1 MIAFVL
7 SGGSSRGALEV
18 GALLAVFA
26 HPDDE
31 TFRCGGTLALLAR
44 RGVRVQVLCA
54 TRGEAGVPGLDL
66 QQAGLLRQA
75 ELECACRTLGIAP
88 PLFLD
93 HRDGGLSQ
101 VHDEQ
106 AVAEIERVMRRLQP
120 QVLLTWPP
128 DGLSGHPD
136 HVAVSRWTGLALEH
150 ATLRS
155 GRVALYHLVVP
166 QSVAQALQMP
176 HLHAVPDEQV
186 TVTVDVSSVWEQK
199 LAAIACHRTQAGA
212 SPILTAPAE
221 RQRLFLGR
229 EHFRQAVATEWPDL
243 LVALRE
249 ERGNE
254 GAHQRA
260 LASKP

>member
-1 MIAFVL
+1 MSAFVR
-7 SGGSSRGALEV
+7 SGGGDR

-31 TFRCGGTLALLAR
+31 SFRCGGTLALLAR

-54 TRGEAGVPGLDL
+54 TRGEAGVPGMAP
-66 QQAGLLRQA
+66 QQAGLIRQA
-75 ELECACRTLGIAP
+75 ELECACRALGSAP

-101 VHDEQ
+101 VDDEQ
-106 AVAEIERVMRRLQP
+106 AVAEIERVIQGLQP

-128 DGLSGHPD
+128 DGLSGHAD
-136 HVAVSRWTGLALEH
+136 HVAVSRWTGLAREH
-150 ATLRS
+150 AAAQG
-155 GRVALYHLVVP
+155 GRVALYHLVLP

-186 TVTVDVSSVWEQK
+186 TLTVDVSSVWEQK

-221 RQRLFLGR
+221 RQRLFLGK
-229 EHFRQAVATEWPDL
+229 EHFRRVVATEWSDL

-249 ERGNE
+249 EDGNV
-254 GAHQRA
+254 GRHQRA
-260 LASKP
+260 LASKS

>member
-1 MIAFVL
+1 MANRL
-7 SGGSSRGALEV
+7 PL
-18 GALLAVFA
+18 LLAVFA

-44 RGVRVQVLCA
+44 SGVLVQVLCA
-54 TRGEAGVPGLDL
+54 TRGEAGAPGLDP
-66 QQAGLLRQA
+66 QQAGLVRQG
-75 ELECACRTLGIAP
+75 ELECACQALGVSP

-93 HRDGGLSQ
+93 HRDGTLSQ

-106 AVAEIERVMRRLQP
+106 AVAQIEGVMRRLEP

-150 ATLRS
+150 AAAWG
-155 GRVALYHLVVP
+155 GRAALYHLVLP
-166 QSVAQALQMP
+166 QSVAQALRMP
-176 HLHAVPDEQV
+176 HLHAIPDEQV
-186 TVTVDVSSVWEQK
+186 TVTVDVNSVWEQK

-221 RQRLFLGR
+221 RQRMFLGR
-229 EHFRQAVATEWPDL
+229 EHFRRAVATEWPDL
-243 LVALRE
+243 LLGLRE

-254 GAHQRA
+254 GAHERA
-260 LASKP
+260 PASKP